1 MADLLIDWFG
11 FSCFAYVKL
20 TTYLLVWSNSDQSN
34 RRSTLQWY
42 FILFSYLPNH
52 WLSNGAAEIPSNSLL
67 QMHLL
72 SQLLPM
78 VWSPM
83 TAKVVLSNKE
93 RDRTESKIKVKRPKS
108 SRQWES
114 NVGHRWRV
122 KGHDATMTQASFI
135 CVFYLRQSRHRPLFV
150 KKKSLSKE
158 FAKMGRFRP
167 RFCFYLPTQTF
178 VQKCRLTYAGFE
190 LGSLE

>member
-122 KGHDATMTQASFI
+122 RVVTG
-135 CVFYLRQSRHRPLFV
+135 LFLWR
-150 KKKSLSKE
+150 KSLCQRNLLKWADSGLV
-158 FAKMGRFRP
+158 FVFI
-167 RFCFYLPTQTF
+167 YLLRHLYKN
-178 VQKCRLTYAGFE
+178 VGWLTRD
-190 LGSLE
+190 SNSDR